1 MMFLGYTKYDMELYY
16 AIKIYV
22 QGHLNGD
29 CEIMSY
35 AAKNSYRPN
44 LYSFWLILSKHHLY
58 HLLVFTSGPHTS
70 YLFTFLFWAAM
81 YMPNVSVAV
90 LNYFEDDLGRLVCDR
105 SLQKV
110 NPMHG
115 PMFS

>member
-35 AAKNSYRPN
+35 AAKNSYRPS
-44 LYSFWLILSKHHLY
+44 LYSLWLILSKHHLY

-70 YLFTFLFWAAM
+70 YLFTFLFWTAM
-81 YMPNVSVAV
+81 Y
-90 LNYFEDDLGRLVCDR
+90 
-105 SLQKV
+105 
-110 NPMHG
+110 
-115 PMFS
+115 

>member
-1 MMFLGYTKYDMELYY
+1 MFLGYTKYDMELYY

-29 CEIMSY
+29 SEIMSY

-44 LYSFWLILSKHHLY
+44 LYSLWLILSKHHLY

-70 YLFTFLFWAAM
+70 YLFTFLF
-81 YMPNVSVAV
+81 
-90 LNYFEDDLGRLVCDR
+90 
-105 SLQKV
+105 
-110 NPMHG
+110 
-115 PMFS
+115 

>member
-1 MMFLGYTKYDMELYY
+1 MMFLGYTKYDMELYC

-44 LYSFWLILSKHHLY
+44 LYSLWLILSKHLY
-58 HLLVFTSGPHTS
+58 IISS
-70 YLFTFLFWAAM
+70 YLQAVPTPVICSHSYSERPCICRMFL
-81 YMPNVSVAV
+81 
-90 LNYFEDDLGRLVCDR
+90 
-105 SLQKV
+105 
-110 NPMHG
+110 
-115 PMFS
+115 